1 MVHFPGL
8 ARTRLCIQR
17 AVVRFYR
24 TGFPHSEIPGSKP
37 ACGSPGLIA
46 ACHVLHRLL
55 APRHPPH
62 ALSSLTIKLTQHV
75 VSRAHPV
82 DVRNARTMR
91 RWISSPF
98 LPPQKTGGFCSSRT
112 CGLRGAIPCGS
123 TTRNYQPYSVVKEL
137 LLRARRS
144 PRLGRG
150 HKTKNPASS
159 AGPIRHPDRRI
170 RAMLD
175 SFLSGIRNRPHFVP
189 ARGFGMRDAGSI
201 APDLPTSRRAIREYS
216 RFCGG
221 VKRAFS
227 PSVCPTVQNPRVVDF
242 RREGSWRASVANYA
256 HRGRHCLVFAALS
269 GKLKF
274 PFHQIILC
282 GQVFPS
288 RRRLE
293 LGHPDARFVDTRKCE
308 FAFFLHLFLVYRWCA
323 NAGGRDGAIELV
335 ALH

>member
-1 MVHFPGL
+1 MAFTLCGPAFQQVHLASGLVTLLTRSYNPAPQAGRFGLFRFRSPLLSESRLIYFPPGTEMVHFPGL

-17 AVVRFYR
+17 AVSRVHRD
-24 TGFPHSEIPGSKP
+24 GFPHSEIPGSKP

-75 VSRAHPV
+75 VSRAHPD
-82 DVRNARTMR
+82 DVENARTMR

-150 HKTKNPASS
+150 RKTKNPASS
-159 AGPIRHPDRRI
+159 AGLIRHPGRRI
-170 RAMLD
+170 CAMLD
-175 SFLSGIRNRPHFVP
+175 SVLSGIRNRPHFVP
-189 ARGFGMRDAGSI
+189 GPRLRDAG
-201 APDLPTSRRAIREYS
+201 
-216 RFCGG
+216 
-221 VKRAFS
+221 
-227 PSVCPTVQNPRVVDF
+227 
-242 RREGSWRASVANYA
+242 
-256 HRGRHCLVFAALS
+256 
-269 GKLKF
+269 
-274 PFHQIILC
+274 
-282 GQVFPS
+282 
-288 RRRLE
+288 
-293 LGHPDARFVDTRKCE
+293 
-308 FAFFLHLFLVYRWCA
+308 RWFE
-323 NAGGRDGAIELV
+323 RP
-335 ALH
+335 

>member
-8 ARTRLCIQR
+8 ARTRLWIQR

-75 VSRAHPV
+75 VSRAHPDNV
-82 DVRNARTMR
+82 ENTRTKR
-91 RWISSPF
+91 LWISSPF

-144 PRLGRG
+144 PRLDRGR
-150 HKTKNPASS
+150 KTKNPASS

-175 SFLSGIRNRPHFVP
+175 SVLSGIRNRPHFVP

-201 APDLPTSRRAIREYS
+201 APVPASQRAIREYS
-216 RFCGG
+216 RFFGG

-227 PSVCPTVQNPRVVDF
+227 PSVCPTVQIPPSVDF
-242 RREGSWRASVANYA
+242 FDTRLCPLLGSTATP
-256 HRGRHCLVFAALS
+256 HRFISGRWCVIGAALC
-269 GKLKF
+269 
-274 PFHQIILC
+274 P
-282 GQVFPS
+282 
-288 RRRLE
+288 
-293 LGHPDARFVDTRKCE
+293 
-308 FAFFLHLFLVYRWCA
+308 
-323 NAGGRDGAIELV
+323 NA
-335 ALH
+335 